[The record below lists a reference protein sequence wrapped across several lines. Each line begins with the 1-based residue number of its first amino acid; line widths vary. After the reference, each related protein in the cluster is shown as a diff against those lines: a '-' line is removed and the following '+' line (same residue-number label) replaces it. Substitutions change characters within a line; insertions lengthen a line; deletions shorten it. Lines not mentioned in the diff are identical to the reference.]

1 MAIKFVEIIPS
12 AGPLGTLT
20 INFADVPGGL
30 SFDREHERPISPR
43 RTQNGTLISQTL
55 RYNKKSITLTG
66 TLYEI
71 TIHDYLEDLF
81 EQGITATLKLWY
93 EATGTYTETADF
105 NSTVLL
111 VDYSDNH
118 DKITNIRTFSATFR
132 EV

>member
-12 AGPLGTLT
+12 TGPLTT
-20 INFADVPGGL
+20 KIINFADAPAGL
-30 SFDREHERPISPR
+30 SFSRDHERPISSR
-43 RTQNGTLISQTL
+43 RTQDGTLISQSL
-55 RYNKKSITLTG
+55 RYNKKIITITG
-66 TLYEI
+66 VLYEI

-111 VDYSDNH
+111 TAYEDNH
-118 DKITNIRTFSATFR
+118 DKIANSRTFTATFS